1 MSQSNSLEKINSERL
16 EHALGQIH
24 GLAAALMAVI
34 STHPDAVTLL
44 KHLKAARI
52 GVHKNLHPDASAHFL
67 NGLND
72 TLDRLETAAMRP
84 DRMA

>member
-1 MSQSNSLEKINSERL
+1 MNQSNSLDKINSERV

-24 GLAAALMAVI
+24 GLTAALMAVI

-44 KHLKAARI
+44 KHLKAARA
-52 GVHKNLHPDASAHFL
+52 GVQKNIQPGASAHFL

-72 TLDRLETAAMRP
+72 TMDRLETAATLP
-84 DRMA
+84 DRIA